1 MANNLYQELGLIMLT
16 KLRKKNF
23 IILDRNGD
31 NKEDI
36 NFIIN
41 KKKSNKIR
49 NDLFEKKTWYIDGEF
64 IRRGYEYPDK
74 TLDDLWSK
82 KNEEIHNL
90 KSSCFQEMG
99 YNKYEL
105 ERDDGYLFMQ
115 WLDMTDEEAIEQ
127 ESYLFGAGI
136 LY

>member
-41 KKKSNKIR
+41 KKKSNKIKH
-49 NDLFEKKTWYIDGEF
+49 DLFEKKTWYLDGLF
-64 IRRGYEYPDK
+64 IRKGEHSNK

-90 KSSCFQEMG
+90 KSSCFQKMG

>member
-23 IILDRNGD
+23 AILDRNGD

-41 KKKSNKIR
+41 KKESNKIR
-49 NDLFEKKTWYIDGEF
+49 NDLFGNLKTWYIDGQF
-64 IRRGYEYPDK
+64 IRKGYEYPNK

-90 KSSCFQEMG
+90 KSSCFQKMG

-105 ERDDGYLFMQ
+105 ERDDGYRFMC
-115 WLDMTDEEAIEQ
+115 WLEMTDEEAIEQ
-127 ESYLFGAGI
+127 ESYLFTF
-136 LY
+136 

>member
-16 KLRKKNF
+16 KLRKKNVA
-23 IILDRNGD
+23 ILDRGASKENISYIW
-31 NKEDI
+31 NKEDQ
-36 NFIIN
+36 
-41 KKKSNKIR
+41 NKIR
-49 NDLFEKKTWYIDGEF
+49 NDLFEKETWYIDGQF
-64 IRRGYEYPDK
+64 IRKGEHSNK
-74 TLDDLWSK
+74 SLDDLWNK

-90 KSSCFQEMG
+90 KSSCFQKMG

-105 ERDDGYLFMQ
+105 ERDDGYRFMQ
-115 WLDMTDEEAIEQ
+115 WVDMTDEEAIEQ

>member
-1 MANNLYQELGLIMLT
+1 MSNNLYQELGLIMLT

-23 IILDRNGD
+23 AILDRGASKENISYIW
-31 NKEDI
+31 NKEDQ
-36 NFIIN
+36 
-41 KKKSNKIR
+41 NKIK
-49 NDLFEKKTWYIDGEF
+49 NDLFEKKTWYIDGQF
-64 IRRGYEYPDK
+64 IRKGYEYPNK
-74 TLDDLWSK
+74 SLDDLWNK

-90 KSSCFQEMG
+90 KSRCFQEMG

-105 ERDDGYLFMQ
+105 ERDDGYRFMQ
-115 WLDMTDEEAIEQ
+115 WVDMTDEEAIEQ